1 MAMLQTEG
9 VTTEFGFVIAYC
21 SAKYSAYIGLLVP
34 GRELR
39 HDVEV
44 AVVMA
49 APASSVFSIDHY

>member
-9 VTTEFGFVIAYC
+9 VKTGFGFIIANC
-21 SAKYSAYIGLLVP
+21 TAENSAYIGLLVP